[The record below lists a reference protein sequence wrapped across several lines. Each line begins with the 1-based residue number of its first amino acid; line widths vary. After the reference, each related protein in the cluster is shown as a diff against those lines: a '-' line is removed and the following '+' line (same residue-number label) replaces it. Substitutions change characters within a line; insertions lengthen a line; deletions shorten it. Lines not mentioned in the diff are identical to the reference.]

1 MSLDYMKESLG
12 RVNEKA
18 LEFKL
23 VNHVASGSGYIRA
36 KVLLDG
42 EDVTEKSVMK
52 IGTQEARKLKR
63 DMFVTSYYGDSV
75 LFTIRNDEPIAHG
88 LHKVRV
94 LCDVEMLGSYS
105 AEFEGTI

>member
-1 MSLDYMKESLG
+1 MSLDYVEESLI

-23 VNHVASGSGYIRA
+23 VNHIASGSGYIQA

-42 EDVTEKSVMK
+42 EYVTEKSVMK
-52 IGTQEARKLKR
+52 IGTQEARQVKPG
-63 DMFVTSYYGDSV
+63 MFVTSYYGDPV
-75 LFTIRNDEPIAHG
+75 LFTIGNDEPIAHG

-105 AEFEGTI
+105 ADFEGTI